1 MKLKDKSSYILV
13 FNAGSATLKWALYEE
28 DGLVEAGRGTVERIG
43 ERGSFAEWRLFGKL
57 SVKQLKFSDH
67 KQAVGYIVKMLA
79 WHKLLG
85 SISLVGHRIVY
96 GGQLFIAPVKLTKE
110 VINRLEKLP
119 ALAPLHNPVELAVA
133 KAPVKLTKEVINR
146 LEKLPALAPLHNP
159 VELAVAKA
167 ASKLLPRVKQ
177 IAEFDTAWFAHLP
190 LESQTY
196 ALPRLLNKKYGLK
209 KYGFHGLS
217 HNYVT
222 NEAARILGKKTEQV
236 NLVTCH
242 LGSGSSVA
250 AVRAGKP
257 IDTSMGFTPLAGLV
271 MCTRAG
277 DIDPGLLLYLAKQPG
292 FSIKKLDQLLNH
304 ESGLKGMTGVADMR
318 EVLTMAGYEVLG
330 FRVKKLVSASDR
342 QQAKLALKVYLYNL
356 QKYIGAYAAIL
367 GRVDAIVF
375 TGGIGERN
383 EVVRNLT
390 MQGLPTLKNVSVL
403 AIPTNEELA
412 IARQIINN

>member
-119 ALAPLHNPVELAVA
+119 S
-133 KAPVKLTKEVINR
+133 
-146 LEKLPALAPLHNP
+146 LAPLHNP

-167 ASKLLPRVKQ
+167 ASKLLPKVKQ

-277 DIDPGLLLYLAKQPG
+277 DVDPGLLLYLAKQPG
-292 FSIKKLDQLLNH
+292 LSIKKLDQLLNH

-412 IARQIINN
+412 IARQITNN

>member
-119 ALAPLHNPVELAVA
+119 S
-133 KAPVKLTKEVINR
+133 
-146 LEKLPALAPLHNP
+146 LAPLHNP

-167 ASKLLPRVKQ
+167 ASKLLPKVKQ

-383 EVVRNLT
+383 EVVCNLT

>member
-119 ALAPLHNPVELAVA
+119 S
-133 KAPVKLTKEVINR
+133 
-146 LEKLPALAPLHNP
+146 LAPLHNP

-167 ASKLLPRVKQ
+167 ASKLLPKVKQ

-277 DIDPGLLLYLAKQPG
+277 DVDPGLLLYLAKQPG
-292 FSIKKLDQLLNH
+292 LSIKKLDQLLNH

-367 GRVDAIVF
+367 GRVDDIVF

>member
-119 ALAPLHNPVELAVA
+119 S
-133 KAPVKLTKEVINR
+133 
-146 LEKLPALAPLHNP
+146 LAPLHNP

-277 DIDPGLLLYLAKQPG
+277 DVDPGLLLYLAKQPG
-292 FSIKKLDQLLNH
+292 LSIKKLDQLLNH

>member
-119 ALAPLHNPVELAVA
+119 S
-133 KAPVKLTKEVINR
+133 
-146 LEKLPALAPLHNP
+146 LAPLHNP

-167 ASKLLPRVKQ
+167 ASKLLPKVKQ

-412 IARQIINN
+412 IARQITNN

>member
-119 ALAPLHNPVELAVA
+119 S
-133 KAPVKLTKEVINR
+133 
-146 LEKLPALAPLHNP
+146 LAPLHNP

-167 ASKLLPRVKQ
+167 ASKLLPKVKQ

-277 DIDPGLLLYLAKQPG
+277 DVDPGLLLYLAKQPG

-412 IARQIINN
+412 IARQITNN

>member
-119 ALAPLHNPVELAVA
+119 S
-133 KAPVKLTKEVINR
+133 
-146 LEKLPALAPLHNP
+146 LAPLHNP

-167 ASKLLPRVKQ
+167 ASKLLPKVKQ

-277 DIDPGLLLYLAKQPG
+277 DVDPGLLLYLAKQPG
-292 FSIKKLDQLLNH
+292 LSIKKLDQLLNH

>member
-119 ALAPLHNPVELAVA
+119 S
-133 KAPVKLTKEVINR
+133 
-146 LEKLPALAPLHNP
+146 LAPLHNP

-167 ASKLLPRVKQ
+167 ASKLLPKVKQ

-292 FSIKKLDQLLNH
+292 FSIKKLDQSLNH

>member
-119 ALAPLHNPVELAVA
+119 S
-133 KAPVKLTKEVINR
+133 
-146 LEKLPALAPLHNP
+146 LAPLHNP

-167 ASKLLPRVKQ
+167 ASKLLPKVKQ

>member
-119 ALAPLHNPVELAVA
+119 S
-133 KAPVKLTKEVINR
+133 
-146 LEKLPALAPLHNP
+146 LAPLHNP

-277 DIDPGLLLYLAKQPG
+277 DVDPGLLLYLAKQPG

>member
-133 KAPVKLTKEVINR
+133 KA
-146 LEKLPALAPLHNP
+146 
-159 VELAVAKA
+159 
-167 ASKLLPRVKQ
+167 ASKLLPKVKQ

-277 DIDPGLLLYLAKQPG
+277 DVDPGLLLYLAKQPG
-292 FSIKKLDQLLNH
+292 LSIKKLDQLLNH

-412 IARQIINN
+412 IARQITNN

>member
-133 KAPVKLTKEVINR
+133 KA
-146 LEKLPALAPLHNP
+146 
-159 VELAVAKA
+159 
-167 ASKLLPRVKQ
+167 ASKLLPKVKQ

>member
-133 KAPVKLTKEVINR
+133 KA
-146 LEKLPALAPLHNP
+146 
-159 VELAVAKA
+159 
-167 ASKLLPRVKQ
+167 ASKLLPKVKQ

-277 DIDPGLLLYLAKQPG
+277 DVDPGLLLYLAKQPG

>member
-119 ALAPLHNPVELAVA
+119 S
-133 KAPVKLTKEVINR
+133 
-146 LEKLPALAPLHNP
+146 LAPLHNP

-167 ASKLLPRVKQ
+167 ASKLLPKVKQ

-277 DIDPGLLLYLAKQPG
+277 DVDPGLLLYLAKQPG

-403 AIPTNEELA
+403 AIPTNEE
-412 IARQIINN
+412 

>member
-96 GGQLFIAPVKLTKE
+96 GGQLFI
-110 VINRLEKLP
+110 
-119 ALAPLHNPVELAVA
+119 
-133 KAPVKLTKEVINR
+133 APVKLTKEVINR